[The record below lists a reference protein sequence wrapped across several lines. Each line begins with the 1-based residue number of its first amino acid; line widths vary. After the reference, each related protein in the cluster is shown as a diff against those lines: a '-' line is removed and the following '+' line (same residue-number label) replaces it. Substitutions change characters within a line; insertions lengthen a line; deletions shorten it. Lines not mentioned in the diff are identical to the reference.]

1 MKKIWK
7 LIKKN
12 NIIEENKIIDKK
24 YKRDNINKIL
34 IQILSDITNKSV
46 NIYYNSKNKIEDS
59 KNKIQNSN
67 ESFKNDNELILI
79 KIYLSL
85 ILGNQNINI
94 EKKQIIKINLF
105 VKKNFHLII

>member
-1 MKKIWK
+1 MKINK
-7 LIKKN
+7 KKN
-12 NIIEENKIIDKK
+12 NIIEENKIINKK